1 MRKQKDF
8 NEQAVNLNY
17 STTHVRS
24 CSLIA
29 PSSVEQVKINIAR
42 GESDSATNNG
52 VMAQTD
58 SDTNGRN

>member
-1 MRKQKDF
+1 MLKLAGNQIGG
-8 NEQAVNLNY
+8 NLNY

-24 CSLIA
+24 CSRIA

-42 GESDSATNNG
+42 GESDSATNNR